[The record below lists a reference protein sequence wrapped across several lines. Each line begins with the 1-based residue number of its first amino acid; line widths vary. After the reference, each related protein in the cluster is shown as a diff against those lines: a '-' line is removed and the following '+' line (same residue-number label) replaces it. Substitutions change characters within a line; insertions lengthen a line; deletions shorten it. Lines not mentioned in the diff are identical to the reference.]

1 MFQHGVHSCRK
12 YRARVTGAKVG
23 ECTGWRTED
32 QQQDRHCQHQSEKR
46 MERGEDWKKYKKKKK
61 RCPVRSRTS
70 PSSNHSLLLS
80 FPARVNPK
88 KERGIQIEL
97 GEVGRSLSNEP
108 NIHIK
113 IPFIRFHRNYRAL
126 HLQSSFEND
135 VVIGNQSFLLSTG
148 KCVNDNSVSE
158 SRSAG

>member
-12 YRARVTGAKVG
+12 YRARVTGVKVG

-32 QQQDRHCQHQSEKR
+32 QQQDRHCQHQSETR
-46 MERGEDWKKYKKKKK
+46 MERGEEKK
-61 RCPVRSRTS
+61 CPGRSRTS

-88 KERGIQIEL
+88 KERGIQIE
-97 GEVGRSLSNEP
+97 GGGGVGRSLSNEP

-113 IPFIRFHRNYRAL
+113 IPFIRFHRNYRTTSTKLIRKRCRHRQPKLPSL
-126 HLQSSFEND
+126 HR
-135 VVIGNQSFLLSTG
+135 
-148 KCVNDNSVSE
+148 KMC
-158 SRSAG
+158 

>member
-12 YRARVTGAKVG
+12 YRARVTGVKVG

-32 QQQDRHCQHQSEKR
+32 QQQDRHCQHQSETR
-46 MERGEDWKKYKKKKK
+46 MERGEETTKKK
-61 RCPVRSRTS
+61 CPVRSRTS

-88 KERGIQIEL
+88 KERGIQIEGGGKL
-97 GEVGRSLSNEP
+97 GGRLATNRTYILRSPSFVSTV
-108 NIHIK
+108 IT
-113 IPFIRFHRNYRAL
+113 AL

>member
-1 MFQHGVHSCRK
+1 LESAQGGERK
-12 YRARVTGAKVG
+12 TSNRIGIANIR
-23 ECTGWRTED
+23 E
-32 QQQDRHCQHQSEKR
+32 SEKR
-46 MERGEDWKKYKKKKK
+46 MERGEEIQKKKKSVQFAPELPL
-61 RCPVRSRTS
+61 RLII
-70 PSSNHSLLLS
+70 HFFSLFLRAS
-80 FPARVNPK
+80 TRK
-88 KERGIQIEL
+88 KSAAYKLR

-126 HLQSSFEND
+126 HQQSSFEND
-135 VVIGNQSFLLSTG
+135 VVIGNQSFLLFTG

>member
-32 QQQDRHCQHQSEKR
+32 QQQDRHCQHQREREKNG
-46 MERGEDWKKYKKKKK
+46 ERGRNTKKKSVQFAPELPLRLIIHFFSLFLRASTRKK
-61 RCPVRSRTS
+61 SAAYKLR
-70 PSSNHSLLLS
+70 
-80 FPARVNPK
+80 
-88 KERGIQIEL
+88 

-126 HLQSSFEND
+126 HQQSSFEND
-135 VVIGNQSFLLSTG
+135 VVIGNQSFLLFTG

>member
-61 RCPVRSRTS
+61 GVQFAPELPFRLIIHFFSLFLRASTRKKSAAYKLSWGKLGGRLATNRTYILRS
-70 PSSNHSLLLS
+70 PSFVSTVITAHYIYKAHSKTMSSSATKAS
-80 FPARVNPK
+80 FSPP
-88 KERGIQIEL
+88 
-97 GEVGRSLSNEP
+97 
-108 NIHIK
+108 
-113 IPFIRFHRNYRAL
+113 
-126 HLQSSFEND
+126 EN
-135 VVIGNQSFLLSTG
+135 VLMITQ
-148 KCVNDNSVSE
+148 
-158 SRSAG
+158 

>member
-1 MFQHGVHSCRK
+1 LESAQGGERK
-12 YRARVTGAKVG
+12 TSNRIGIANIRARK
-23 ECTGWRTED
+23 EWRE
-32 QQQDRHCQHQSEKR
+32 
-46 MERGEDWKKYKKKKK
+46 GKKYKKKKSVQFAPELPL
-61 RCPVRSRTS
+61 RLII
-70 PSSNHSLLLS
+70 HFFSLFLRAS
-80 FPARVNPK
+80 TRK
-88 KERGIQIEL
+88 KSAAYKLR

-126 HLQSSFEND
+126 HQQSSFEND
-135 VVIGNQSFLLSTG
+135 VVIGNQSFLLFTG

>member
-1 MFQHGVHSCRK
+1 LESAQGGERK
-12 YRARVTGAKVG
+12 TSNRIGIANIR
-23 ECTGWRTED
+23 E
-32 QQQDRHCQHQSEKR
+32 SEKR
-46 MERGEDWKKYKKKKK
+46 MERGEEIQKKKKSVQFAPELPL
-61 RCPVRSRTS
+61 RLIIHFFSIFLRASTR
-70 PSSNHSLLLS
+70 
-80 FPARVNPK
+80 K
-88 KERGIQIEL
+88 KSAAYKLR

-135 VVIGNQSFLLSTG
+135 VVIGNQSFLLFTG